1 MSLVEKNMELK
12 QGVSK
17 LIRKVQHLFVL
28 NPDFFVFSVTEQL
41 SITLHNTTLQEAK

>member
-1 MSLVEKNMELK
+1 MELK

-28 NPDFFVFSVTEQL
+28 NPDFFVFSVTEQV
-41 SITLHNTTLQEAK
+41 SITLQGENTTLQEAK